1 MAEEAQGAQPEEQ
14 AQGAPNG
21 AVGAEPERDWKAEYE
36 KLLKHSRTW
45 EDKAKRL
52 ADKAKK
58 LDELEAQ
65 SMTDAERASAAEKRA
80 AEAEAKVAEYERK
93 AERDGIVAEVAA
105 DRGVDAEWLS
115 RLAGDTREEVEA
127 NAEWL
132 AKKLRAA
139 SVYPSVPDNGGAKA
153 PTGKTPDEID
163 KIKDPMERLRAR
175 AEYASRNRR
184 K

>member
-1 MAEEAQGAQPEEQ
+1 MAEEQGAEPVETEG
-14 AQGAPNG
+14 GAPNG
-21 AVGAEPERDWKAEYE
+21 TEPEEKDWKAEYE

-58 LDELEAQ
+58 FDELEAQ

-105 DRGVDAEWLS
+105 EKGVDAEWLS

-127 NAEWL
+127 NADFL
-132 AKKLRAA
+132 AKKL
-139 SVYPSVPDNGGAKA
+139 SGQPIYPSVTDNGQK
-153 PTGKTPDEID
+153 KTPQKKSTQDQFGDFFVGI
-163 KIKDPMERLRAR
+163 
-175 AEYASRNRR
+175 SNR
-184 K
+184 